1 MTVVYNIVVFLH
13 IVGAAMIV
21 GPWIA
26 SMKQPTVGP
35 RQFDGAMTQLVTGV
49 ILMGLIPVLG
59 QTDEDFAS
67 PNYPKLIT
75 KFVIAVVI
83 GALAFVGNRQRK
95 SGATV
100 APGLAHAV
108 GGLALLNVA
117 IATLW
122 K

>member
-1 MTVVYNIVVFLH
+1 MSVVYNIVVFLH
-13 IVGAAMIV
+13 IVGAAMIL

-26 SMKQPTVGP
+26 NMKQPTVGP
-35 RQFDGAMTQLVTGV
+35 RQFDGAMTQLVTGI

-59 QTDEDFAS
+59 QTDEDFAN
-67 PNYPKLIT
+67 PNYPKLII
-75 KFVIAVVI
+75 KFVVAVVI

-95 SGATV
+95 SGAVV
-100 APGLAHAV
+100 APGLAHSV